1 VRSGGPRRLLGPTVG
16 AAVLFGVSALVL
28 WAVALWLSWGGECPN
43 PSAQSGGLA
52 KGIHVW
58 PPAAQCVDHHGNAF
72 WHEALPW
79 APWVVGVLIA
89 AAAAILLIGLAVAIR
104 DLRSPTRTAQG
115 RSLPALEASYAY
127 GGPAADPSAA
137 RSDADRDEGDPPA
150 MAA

>member
-1 VRSGGPRRLLGPTVG
+1 VRSGRPRRLLGPTVG
-16 AAVLFGVSALVL
+16 AAVLLGVSALIV

-52 KGIHVW
+52 KGIHAW

-72 WHEALPW
+72 WHQALPW

-104 DLRSPTRTAQG
+104 DLRTPAPAPP
-115 RSLPALEASYAY
+115 RSLPALKASYAY
-127 GGPAADPSAA
+127 GGPPA
-137 RSDADRDEGDPPA
+137 DPPA
-150 MAA
+150 AHGDADHDERDPPAIAA